1 MITPRKVYTAKLA
14 QKLKEAFPGTLVP
27 IFILREAKETSAE
40 EGWMKNGKNK
50 RTQASGQIQRP
61 FAILI
66 PKGSQCSYVFIV
78 HLTFAVVA
86 VKVVTYVVK
95 VLCHYT
101 PET

>member
-1 MITPRKVYTAKLA
+1 M
-14 QKLKEAFPGTLVP
+14 E
-27 IFILREAKETSAE
+27 
-40 EGWMKNGKNK
+40 KNK
-50 RTQASGQIQRP
+50 RTQGQIQRP

-86 VKVVTYVVK
+86 VMVITYVVK